1 MNILTLLFTALALAA
16 PAPGPIPQ
24 DNAQPPT
31 PITHL
36 YMCKDAD
43 FTNECTNLHLEIS
56 NCQNIQDSFAQ
67 QVSSAGPD
75 NGTFCTLYS
84 DFDCHGRAL
93 PFTFPG
99 IRKLARYGF
108 DKALSSV
115 RCDFIAGWA
124 DHA

>member
-56 NCQNIQDSFAQ
+56 NCR
-67 QVSSAGPD
+67 
-75 NGTFCTLYS
+75 TFCLLLRQENDPTS
-84 DFDCHGRAL
+84 DHEGM
-93 PFTFPG
+93 
-99 IRKLARYGF
+99 KN
-108 DKALSSV
+108 
-115 RCDFIAGWA
+115 
-124 DHA
+124 